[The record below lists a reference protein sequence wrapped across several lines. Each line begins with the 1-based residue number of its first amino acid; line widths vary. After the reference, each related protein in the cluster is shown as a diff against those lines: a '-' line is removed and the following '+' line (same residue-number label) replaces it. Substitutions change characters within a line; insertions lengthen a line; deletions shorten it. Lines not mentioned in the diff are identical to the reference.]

1 MSSPIS
7 LAIAS
12 GDGIGPEIMPEAL
25 KALDVVSAQCGLTI
39 KKTEFDLG
47 WRLYDR
53 TGEILPEKV
62 IDELQLEELLVH
74 NHKHQTEVVGQPP
87 LHHIV
92 FAVEVLVGRPLLYQP
107 LLDQFVQHVELQL
120 AECHL
125 EEKHAAGRE
134 HARHVNHN

>member
-1 MSSPIS
+1 MKLCNTLNYLPLRVTLLELTAEVRHADGVQVEQLLRL
-7 LAIAS
+7 LAYVCL
-12 GDGIGPEIMPEAL
+12 DEIVLE
-25 KALDVVSAQCGLTI
+25 DIQ
-39 KKTEFDLG
+39 
-47 WRLYDR
+47 
-53 TGEILPEKV
+53 KV

-87 LHHIV
+87 LHHVV
-92 FAVEVLVGRPLLYQP
+92 FAVEILVGRPLLYQP

>member
-1 MSSPIS
+1 MKLCNTLNNLP
-7 LAIAS
+7 LRVTLLELTAEVRHA
-12 GDGIGPEIMPEAL
+12 DGVQVEQLLRLQAYVRLDEIVLE
-25 KALDVVSAQCGLTI
+25 DIQ
-39 KKTEFDLG
+39 
-47 WRLYDR
+47 
-53 TGEILPEKV
+53 KV

-74 NHKHQTEVVGQPP
+74 NHKHQAEVVGQPP
-87 LHHIV
+87 LHHVV

-125 EEKHAAGRE
+125 EEKHAASRE